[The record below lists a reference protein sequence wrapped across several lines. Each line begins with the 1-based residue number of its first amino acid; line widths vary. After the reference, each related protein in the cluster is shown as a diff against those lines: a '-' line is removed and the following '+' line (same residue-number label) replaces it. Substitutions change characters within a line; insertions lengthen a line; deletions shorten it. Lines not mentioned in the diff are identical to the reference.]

1 MSTFRIGYAG
11 AAGGHEVRSGHEQEE
26 RGLGLELVARQS
38 TPTACNLAKGDLYTF
53 PNSTSTIDGTVPLTF
68 KWNTRCPGIATTID
82 LYLYAPDTL
91 GLIKQFPG
99 IPFSNGEFSIQ
110 LQPRWWNSTTEARL
124 QMAIMNSG
132 GMSWATTG
140 PPGPVFGVTYP
151 ESAMLTTT
159 TEGGMVRTLTNSAA
173 ATNGGDA
180 IFQNVSNTQRPSIS
194 KGAIAA
200 AVVVPIIVIAAIVAV
215 AVRFWRQREAEKR
228 RRWSQALSSTS
239 NLDWEKGA
247 RAGERT
253 GSMFGPGRP
262 SMSSYGHP
270 RASMAASSVF
280 GENMA
285 GAGAAGAG
293 AAGTMRQTYMRNVS
307 NDALNPN
314 PRQSRISFAESA
326 RPERGDRRSR
336 MSLGNDLRPHSAVFN
351 LKPGS
356 RSASD
361 LPASNL
367 GPGAQGS
374 PSPSKSSRLR
384 GLQGSAIADDDE
396 GSVIGKG
403 GRRGSAGSDARRS
416 AYSAYS
422 TVPTP
427 AVPTLDAD
435 RTEDLDVDYSSDD
448 GKTAL
453 PTATSTSTVA
463 YGPDSLLAAYA
474 ARQAA
479 GGATSPVAE
488 SPMPMPIPM
497 TMAPPAVP
505 ASNSKKGLKI
515 LTAFGKKS
523 ADDSGGK
530 NSPASAQGQ
539 GQSLAGGLQVPPVA
553 MTRQGGG
560 MGRGAS
566 PSPGPPSPG
575 PHAL

>member
-1 MSTFRIGYAG
+1 
-11 AAGGHEVRSGHEQEE
+11 
-26 RGLGLELVARQS
+26 
-38 TPTACNLAKGDLYTF
+38 
-53 PNSTSTIDGTVPLTF
+53 
-68 KWNTRCPGIATTID
+68 
-82 LYLYAPDTL
+82 
-91 GLIKQFPG
+91 
-99 IPFSNGEFSIQ
+99 
-110 LQPRWWNSTTEARL
+110 
-124 QMAIMNSG
+124 MAIMNSG

-180 IFQNVSNTQRPSIS
+180 IFQNVSNSQRPSIS
-194 KGAIAA
+194 KRAIAA
-200 AVVVPIIVIAAIVAV
+200 AVVVPIIVISEIVAV
-215 AVRFWRQREAEKR
+215 ALRFWRQREAEKR

-314 PRQSRISFAESA
+314 PRPSRISFAESA

-336 MSLGNDLRPHSAVFN
+336 MSLGNDLRPHSAVFT

-403 GRRGSAGSDARRS
+403 GRRGSAGSDGMSLSLSRKYKLKYSPPIRLLCVLYCSHPRRPYVRRRPDRRS
-416 AYSAYS
+416 RRRLLFRRRQDR
-422 TVPTP
+422 PTHRHFHVYRRIWP
-427 AVPTLDAD
+427 
-435 RTEDLDVDYSSDD
+435 R
-448 GKTAL
+448 
-453 PTATSTSTVA
+453 
-463 YGPDSLLAAYA
+463 LAPCRLR
-474 ARQAA
+474 RQA
-479 GGATSPVAE
+479 SRRR
-488 SPMPMPIPM
+488 
-497 TMAPPAVP
+497 
-505 ASNSKKGLKI
+505 SNE
-515 LTAFGKKS
+515 
-523 ADDSGGK
+523 
-530 NSPASAQGQ
+530 P
-539 GQSLAGGLQVPPVA
+539 
-553 MTRQGGG
+553 RC
-560 MGRGAS
+560 
-566 PSPGPPSPG
+566 
-575 PHAL
+575 